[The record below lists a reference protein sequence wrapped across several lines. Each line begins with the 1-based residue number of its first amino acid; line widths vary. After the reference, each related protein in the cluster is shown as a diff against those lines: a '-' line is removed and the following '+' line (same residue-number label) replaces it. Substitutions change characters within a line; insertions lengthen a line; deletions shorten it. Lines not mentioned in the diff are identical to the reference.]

1 MSNFF
6 DLMNNIDKEKERD
19 RLIQLAESV
28 YCTACQQ
35 TPDMSQLRSRLEDLL
50 VFLCSPKG
58 RTDESCHAVDT
69 YLSTKNDWPS
79 CIEHLPRDVYDILV
93 DIGGTLHDAIQCPD
107 IAANFESLPEQLLD
121 RVRKLN
127 V

>member
-1 MSNFF
+1 
-6 DLMNNIDKEKERD
+6 
-19 RLIQLAESV
+19 
-28 YCTACQQ
+28 
-35 TPDMSQLRSRLEDLL
+35 MSQLRSRLEDLL
-50 VFLCSPKG
+50 AFLCSPEG
-58 RTDESCHAVDT
+58 RTHENCCAVDF
-69 YLSTKNDWPS
+69 YLGVKSDWPT
-79 CIEHLPRDVYDILV
+79 CIEHLPRDVYDILF